1 MFARNTTLAACVT
14 FAATLAVLA
23 AQAAP
28 FPELTL
34 KDRSGNE
41 QSLSAFQ
48 GKIVVLNFW
57 ATWCG
62 PCRDELPMLDKL
74 STHYDSKDVVFVA
87 VSIDD
92 KTTQNKIATFLEKKK
107 IENLPIYTGATA
119 ETLKQFDLGI
129 AVPATIILDRDG
141 EVIGR
146 VLGEAE
152 KRDITSRVDWA
163 LNGKHGKKPKPVQK
177 NL

>member
-1 MFARNTTLAACVT
+1 MFARNTTLAACVS
-14 FAATLAVLA
+14 FAVILAVFA

-34 KDRSGNE
+34 KDRAGH
-41 QSLSAFQ
+41 QQLLSAFQ

-74 STHYDSKDVVFVA
+74 STQYQANDVVFVA

-92 KTTQNKIATFLEKKK
+92 KTTQDKIAGFLQKKK
-107 IENLPIYTGATA
+107 IENLPIFTGATA
-119 ETLKQFDLGI
+119 DTLKQFSLGI
-129 AVPATIILDRDG
+129 AVPATIILDRNG

-163 LNGKHGKKPKPVQK
+163 LNGEHGKRPKAIQN